1 MKVSCKVVNAETII
15 APYFLPFPNSQ
26 FLMRIARSKSDLSH
40 MTPNERALFR
50 CERALE
56 LKDQGDYTGAQ
67 AVMGPLWKRVGE
79 RPNTEGLHPSVAAE
93 VLVCAGIL
101 TRFIGARDEIKE
113 ANEWARDLLTE
124 SIIYHE
130 SVQDV
135 FKIAAV
141 RAELAWCYWR
151 AGALDEARIW
161 FTEALKKLTTEGNT
175 RANAVFG
182 LSVVEWSASRFKES
196 LRILNEHAPLFKKIT
211 NHCLK
216 GFYHMQVALVLRNL
230 ETPGEKT
237 ATEFRRIR
245 DEYEEA
251 DRHFTLA
258 RSTIF
263 RAHVKNNIS
272 YVLRELGRF
281 KEAHEYLDHARRL
294 TVSAKDKVKTAQIDE
309 SRAQLFIA
317 EGKYAEAESVARHA
331 VKTFQKSGHQFFLA
345 EALTTHGIAL
355 AQLGN
360 TGHAQFTLQNAIE
373 VAHQA
378 GSLNRAG
385 IAALTLIEE
394 IHDLS
399 ADMMS
404 GAYEQAVEWLKDA
417 QSYAL
422 LLRFKAAGSKL
433 AARLRTD
440 KTISPTET
448 LLKRRKC
455 KEELLQIE
463 EARIRRALAEANGSV
478 THAARLVGVTYP
490 GLIYII
496 NHRHPHLLDER
507 NPVRQR
513 QRRSNA
519 L

>member
-1 MKVSCKVVNAETII
+1 MLI
-15 APYFLPFPNSQ
+15 AL
-26 FLMRIARSKSDLSH
+26 SKSDLSH
-40 MTPNERALFR
+40 MTPNERALVR

-56 LKDQGDYTGAQ
+56 LKDRGDYTGAQ
-67 AVMGPLWKRVGE
+67 SAMGSLWKRIGE
-79 RPNTEGLHPSVAAE
+79 HPNTEGLHPSVAAE
-93 VLVCAGIL
+93 VLFCAGIL

-124 SIIYHE
+124 SITYHE
-130 SVQDV
+130 SVQDA

-196 LRILNEHAPLFKKIT
+196 SRILNESASLFKQIT
-211 NHCLK
+211 NHSLK
-216 GFYHMQVALVLRNL
+216 GFYHMQVALVLRGL
-230 ETPGEKT
+230 APPGEKT
-237 ATEFRRIR
+237 ATEFRRIL

-272 YVLRELGRF
+272 YVLREVGRF
-281 KEAHEYLDHARRL
+281 KEAHEYLDHAGRL
-294 TVSAKDKVKTAQIDE
+294 TVSAKDKVRTAQVDE

-317 EGKYAEAESVARHA
+317 EAKYVEAESAARHA
-331 VKTFQKSGHQFFLA
+331 VKTFKKSGHQLFLS

-355 AQLGN
+355 ARLGSTGRAQL
-360 TGHAQFTLQNAIE
+360 TLQEAIE

-385 IAALTLIEE
+385 IAALTMIEE

-399 ADMMS
+399 ADTLS
-404 GAYEQAVEWLKDA
+404 SAYDQASEWLEEA
-417 QSYAL
+417 QSHTL
-422 LLRFKAAGSKL
+422 LLRFKAAGKKL

-440 KTISPTET
+440 AKSSPTET

-455 KEELLQIE
+455 KDELLQIE
-463 EARIRRALAEANGSV
+463 EARIRKALVEANGSV
-478 THAARLVGVTYP
+478 TRAAPLVGVTYP

-496 NHRHPHLLDER
+496 KSRHPHLLDER
-507 NPVRQR
+507 TPVRHRKRR
-513 QRRSNA
+513 Q
-519 L
+519 